1 MPADTGFHAPL
12 FAERLSIPARW
23 WLIALVG
30 VLVAGAEVFGG
41 FPWWV
46 AVVTYAALGI
56 PVAALLLSMGRTM
69 VRVDEAG
76 LHAGGELLPA
86 MDIAGASV
94 LDAQQTR
101 LRLGPAADPRAHV
114 VARGFIKQSVE
125 VAPLDERAVPYWL
138 VSTRR
143 PEDLVEALRAAVA
156 RARD

>member
-1 MPADTGFHAPL
+1 MPAETALHAPL
-12 FAERLSIPARW
+12 FAERLSIPRRW

-46 AVVTYAALGI
+46 AAVVYAGLGL
-56 PVAALLLSMGRTM
+56 PVLALLLGMGRTR
-69 VRVDEAG
+69 VRVDDDG
-76 LHAGGELLPA
+76 LHAQGKTLPA
-86 MDIAGASV
+86 TDIAGATI

-101 LRLGPAADPRAHV
+101 LRLGPGADPRAHV

-125 VAPLDERAVPYWL
+125 VTPLDERDVPYWL

-143 PEDLVEALRAAVA
+143 PDELVEALRAAVVW
-156 RARD
+156 ARD

>member
-1 MPADTGFHAPL
+1 MPADTAVHAPL

-23 WLIALVG
+23 WAIALVG

-46 AVVTYAALGI
+46 AVVVYAGLGL
-56 PVAALLLSMGRTM
+56 PMLALLLGMGRTI
-69 VRVDEAG
+69 VLVDEAG
-76 LHAGGELLPA
+76 LHAGGETLDA
-86 MDIAGASV
+86 TNIAAATV

-101 LRLGPAADPRAHV
+101 LRLGPSADPRAHV
-114 VARGFIKQSVE
+114 VARGFIKRSVE
-125 VAPLDERAVPYWL
+125 IEPIDGRAVPYWL

-143 PEDLVEALRAAVA
+143 PDELVEALRAAVA